1 MREKC
6 ECHKTSIILLW
17 LLGSLEARKKDL
29 GIPSQQR
36 QLALRVHGTDLTTTK
51 DNVMNYADNEDESIV
66 RCKTSTMECTTD
78 PTTVCLIQ
86 YSLSLETGNGEYV
99 TE

>member
-1 MREKC
+1 
-6 ECHKTSIILLW
+6 
-17 LLGSLEARKKDL
+17 
-29 GIPSQQR
+29 
-36 QLALRVHGTDLTTTK
+36 
-51 DNVMNYADNEDESIV
+51 MNYADNEDESIV

-78 PTTVCLIQ
+78 PTAVCLIQ